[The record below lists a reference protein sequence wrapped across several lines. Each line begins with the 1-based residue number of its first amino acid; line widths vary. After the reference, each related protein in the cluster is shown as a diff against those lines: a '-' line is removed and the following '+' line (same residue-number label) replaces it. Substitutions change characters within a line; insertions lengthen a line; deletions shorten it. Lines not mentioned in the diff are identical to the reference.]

1 MLGVAIAVTLVA
13 TTVDG
18 AAAEDPD
25 PDLSAAIRPLVGPT
39 VAALDADGPRDED
52 TVVTFTDPVNLGS
65 SGFTLLLA
73 LERDGF
79 DTYADKT
86 WRAAV
91 GDRLALPPAE
101 ADREVHVSV
110 GDTDIE
116 LWRSDDRMQE
126 LASFDPRT
134 PAQRHRVD
142 DAEAEIVA
150 ELERRGLPELAR
162 ELETVRLV
170 AVSDPDFPADL
181 ATKLLRLSD
190 LPQPVAVFLSSDPGS
205 APEPSAGAEG
215 GE

>member
-1 MLGVAIAVTLVA
+1 M
-13 TTVDG
+13 
-18 AAAEDPD
+18 
-25 PDLSAAIRPLVGPT
+25 RPLVGPT

-79 DTYADKT
+79 DTYADES

-91 GDRLALPPAE
+91 GDRRACRRPTPTARCTS
-101 ADREVHVSV
+101 AWATTTSSCGAPTSGCRS
-110 GDTDIE
+110 
-116 LWRSDDRMQE
+116 WRRS
-126 LASFDPRT
+126 T
-134 PAQRHRVD
+134 PA
-142 DAEAEIVA
+142 
-150 ELERRGLPELAR
+150 RRSSASRCVTPRKRWWPSSSAAASPELAR

-181 ATKLLRLSD
+181 ANDLHRLSD

-205 APEPSAGAEG
+205 APEPPEAAEG